1 MRHDDLAELLDRHG
15 DLVWALALHATGDE
29 ALAERVVGQ
38 AWANAERL
46 APRRDRS
53 IAERWWL
60 LRLVHLECETAARG
74 TSPVPLDA
82 PLADDPA
89 AVLAQALLTLPVR
102 RRSAWVMHELMGLRA
117 VDVAAVLTT
126 SEWRAQALVVEARKG
141 LVAHFVRRERR
152 AVQQRLAHPTP
163 A

>member
-15 DLVWALALHATGDE
+15 DHVWALALHATGDE
-29 ALAERVVGQ
+29 TLAERVVAQ

-74 TSPVPLDA
+74 ASPVLRDA
-82 PLADDPA
+82 PLVEDPA
-89 AVLAQALLTLPVR
+89 EILAQALLALPVR
-102 RRSAWVMHELMGLRA
+102 RRSAWVMHELMDLRA
-117 VDVAAVLTT
+117 VDIAAVLTT
-126 SEWRAQALVVEARKG
+126 SEWRAQALVAEARKS

-152 AVQQRLAHPTP
+152 AAQRRLATPTP

>member
-29 ALAERVVGQ
+29 VLAERVVGQ